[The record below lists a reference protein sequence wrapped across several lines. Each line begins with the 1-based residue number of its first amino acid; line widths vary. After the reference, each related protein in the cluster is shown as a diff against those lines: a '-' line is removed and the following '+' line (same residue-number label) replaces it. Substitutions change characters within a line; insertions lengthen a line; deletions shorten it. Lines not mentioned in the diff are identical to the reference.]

1 MDSLRQSLQFSKSAF
16 SACYRAQ
23 EAHDLWTVAQP
34 FSKQQPQTTKVLVRA
49 DADAAS
55 VNDDS
60 ADAQRRLHFGKQSG
74 SRHTRSKHPCDEPL
88 LHPAT
93 KQKRSKCADI
103 LACV

>member
-1 MDSLRQSLQFSKSAF
+1 M
-16 SACYRAQ
+16 
-23 EAHDLWTVAQP
+23 
-34 FSKQQPQTTKVLVRA
+34 RA

-88 LHPAT
+88 LHPAP
-93 KQKRSKCADI
+93 KQKRSRYAHVYVDLGKQSGICHTRSKHPCDDSLQHPAPTQKRSRCFDYLHI
-103 LACV
+103 LACT